1 MSRKKERE
9 YAFKGI
15 FQLDF
20 HPESQDFSESVDSFL
35 ENEEMSLGYGKNV
48 IEATKSHLQE
58 IDGILDEYLK
68 ESWQLDRIP
77 KIEKSILR
85 MAICE
90 LVYMDEKVPYQV
102 IINEAIELTKKY
114 GDENGKKY
122 VNGILNKLAKDGR
135 YVCPEPRD

>member
-1 MSRKKERE
+1 
-9 YAFKGI
+9 
-15 FQLDF
+15 
-20 HPESQDFSESVDSFL
+20 
-35 ENEEMSLGYGKNV
+35 
-48 IEATKSHLQE
+48 
-58 IDGILDEYLK
+58 
-68 ESWQLDRIP
+68 
-77 KIEKSILR
+77 

-90 LVYMDEKVPYQV
+90 LVYMEEKVPYQI

>member
-9 YAFKGI
+9 NAFKGI

-35 ENEEMSLGYGKNV
+35 ENEDMSLDYGKNV
-48 IEATKSHLQE
+48 IETTKSHLKE

-90 LVYMDEKVPYQV
+90 LVYMEEKVPFQV

-114 GDENGKKY
+114 GDENGKVY

-135 YVCPEPRD
+135 YVCPESRD

>member
-20 HPESQDFSESVDSFL
+20 HPESQDFSDSVDSFF
-35 ENEEMSLGYGKNV
+35 ESEEVDLNYGKTLV
-48 IEATKSHLQE
+48 RVTQEHLEE
-58 IDGILDEYLK
+58 IDAILNVYLK
-68 ESWQLDRIP
+68 ETWQIDRIP

-90 LVYMDEKVPYQV
+90 LLFMKESIPFQI

-114 GDENGKKY
+114 GDENGKNY
-122 VNGILNKLAKDGR
+122 VNGILNKLVKDGR
-135 YVCPEPRD
+135 YVRA

>member
-35 ENEEMSLGYGKNV
+35 ENEEMNLDYGKSV
-48 IEATKSHLQE
+48 IVTTKSHLEE

-90 LVYMDEKVPYQV
+90 LVYMEEKIPFEI

-135 YVCPEPRD
+135 YVRPQSRD

>member
-20 HPESQDFSESVDSFL
+20 HPESQDFSDSVDSFL
-35 ENEEMSLGYGKNV
+35 ENEAMNLDYGKNV
-48 IEATKSHLQE
+48 IETTKSHLQE

-68 ESWQLDRIP
+68 ETWQLDRIP

-90 LVYMDEKVPYQV
+90 LVYIEEKVPYQV

-114 GDENGKKY
+114 GDENGRKY
-122 VNGILNKLAKDGR
+122 VNGILNQLVKDGR
-135 YVCPEPRD
+135 YVCPESWD

>member
-20 HPESQDFSESVDSFL
+20 HPESEDFSDSVDSFF
-35 ENEEMSLGYGKNV
+35 ESEELDLNYGKTLV
-48 IEATKSHLQE
+48 TITKDHLDE
-58 IDGILDEYLK
+58 IDTILNVYLK
-68 ESWQLDRIP
+68 ESWQIDRIP

-90 LVYMDEKVPYQV
+90 LLFMKEAIPFQI

-114 GDENGKKY
+114 GDENGKNY
-122 VNGILNKLAKDGR
+122 VNGILNKLVKDGR
-135 YVCPEPRD
+135 YVRA

>member
-20 HPESQDFSESVDSFL
+20 HPESEDFSDSVDSFF
-35 ENEEMSLGYGKNV
+35 ESEEVNLNYGKTLV
-48 IEATKSHLQE
+48 TTTKDHLEE
-58 IDGILDEYLK
+58 IDIILNVYLK
-68 ESWQLDRIP
+68 ESWQIDRIP

-90 LVYMDEKVPYQV
+90 LLFMKEAIPFQI

-114 GDENGKKY
+114 GDENGKNY
-122 VNGILNKLAKDGR
+122 VNGILNKLVKDGR
-135 YVCPEPRD
+135 YVRA

>member
-9 YAFKGI
+9 CAFKGI

-20 HPESQDFSESVDSFL
+20 HPESQDFSDSVNSFFES
-35 ENEEMSLGYGKNV
+35 EEINLKYGKIL
-48 IEATKSHLQE
+48 IETTKDHLEE
-58 IDGILDEYLK
+58 IDEILNVYLK
-68 ESWQLDRIP
+68 ETWQIDRIP

-90 LVYMDEKVPYQV
+90 LLFMKESIPFQI

-114 GDENGKKY
+114 GDENGKNY
-122 VNGILNKLAKDGR
+122 VNGILNKLVKDGR
-135 YVCPEPRD
+135 YVRA

>member
-20 HPESQDFSESVDSFL
+20 HPECQDFSDSIASFFESEEVDLNYGRILVTITKEHL
-35 ENEEMSLGYGKNV
+35 E
-48 IEATKSHLQE
+48 E
-58 IDGILDEYLK
+58 IDEILNVYLK
-68 ESWQLDRIP
+68 ETWQIDRIP

-90 LVYMDEKVPYQV
+90 LLFMKERIPFQI

-114 GDENGKKY
+114 GDENGKNY
-122 VNGILNKLAKDGR
+122 VNGILNKLVKDGQ
-135 YVCPEPRD
+135 YVRA